1 MNLICSTLL
10 IKTIVPMYLIDDY
23 SLVVGKSFTY
33 LLVVRTLA
41 LGGAR
46 SCVDCLPL
54 LTPHRECLTVLDHLS
69 FFFFLIGKLWV
80 LFLREA
86 RRSWRE
92 KAVCTSTWCLVVLAH
107 FSIHVTFDYSSECH
121 RMSLEELIELMLLL
135 NKKILGA
142 GREEQE
148 K

>member
-1 MNLICSTLL
+1 M
-10 IKTIVPMYLIDDY
+10 
-23 SLVVGKSFTY
+23 
-33 LLVVRTLA
+33 
-41 LGGAR
+41 
-46 SCVDCLPL
+46 
-54 LTPHRECLTVLDHLS
+54 
-69 FFFFLIGKLWV
+69 

-92 KAVCTSTWCLVVLAH
+92 KAVCTSTWCLIVLAH

-148 K
+148 KWTPPKSPKHSWLLSLCVKGTWLTWRSEILLEALCSVQAMSWELKWSLQNMSLFYCHRHELGQAQNSSCDYHKSITDD

>member
-10 IKTIVPMYLIDDY
+10 IKTVVPMYLIDDY

-69 FFFFLIGKLWV
+69 FFFF
-80 LFLREA
+80 
-86 RRSWRE
+86 
-92 KAVCTSTWCLVVLAH
+92 
-107 FSIHVTFDYSSECH
+107 
-121 RMSLEELIELMLLL
+121 
-135 NKKILGA
+135 
-142 GREEQE
+142 
-148 K
+148 